1 MRRTI
6 AISLLLIFG
15 AGQVNL
21 TWASH
26 FCGVFKVKSELML
39 GHGHLDCG
47 MPEMS
52 TCDTQSRLPGTVII
66 EKNGCCENIYFSS
79 DSDDNFSAANS
90 VNFHGCDFLLMS
102 LFAFNNLSGEN
113 SRTEFLTIPSP
124 PLIHTDK
131 YLLYQTFII

>member
-1 MRRTI
+1 MKRII

-47 MPEMS
+47 MPEMN
-52 TCDTQSRLPGTVII
+52 TCDTQSKRPGGIII
-66 EKNGCCENIYFSS
+66 ERNGCCENIYYSS
-79 DSDDNFSAANS
+79 DTDDLFSAANAL
-90 VNFHGCDFLLMS
+90 NIQGCDFIIVQN
-102 LFAFNNLSGEN
+102 FTFNNLSGEDSKIVF
-113 SRTEFLTIPSP
+113 SRVPSP
-124 PLIHTDK
+124 PLIHSDK
-131 YLLYQTFII
+131 CLLHQTFII